1 MASVTREEQYLA
13 YMNGED
19 VTIPEPVTRREQY
32 LYKLCLKEDVD
43 AGVVADAVSDYID
56 EHGMALTMD
65 ANGYVKL
72 GGTANG

>member
-1 MASVTREEQYLA
+1 MAITREEQYLA

-32 LYKLCLKEDVD
+32 LYELCLKEDVD
-43 AGVVADAVSDYID
+43 AGVVAEAVSDYID
-56 EHGMALTMD
+56 EHGMALAKD

-72 GGTANG
+72 GGTANGN